1 MKFSENWLRTFVN
14 PPLASRALADAL
26 TMSGVEVELMEPV
39 APPFDK
45 VMVAEVLEV
54 QKHPDADR
62 LTVCRVGAGGA
73 PLQVVCGAPNVR
85 AGIRVP
91 LAHIGARLPGIEIKQ
106 AKVRGI
112 ESNGMLCSA
121 RELGLADDVS
131 GLLVLP
137 ADARPGADIRGYLEL
152 DDQLFTIKP
161 TPNRG
166 DCLSVFGVARET
178 AAITGSVLTPASTA
192 AVQAASSD
200 RIEIV
205 LEDET
210 ACPRYCGRVVRGVN
224 ARAAV
229 PRWMVQRLERSG
241 LRSISAIVDVTN
253 YVMLEL
259 GQPLHAF
266 DLARINGGIRVRR
279 GRRGEQLKLLN
290 EQEIALDSSLLVIAD
305 SEKPLALAGI
315 MGGLESAVTPDTED
329 ILLESAFF
337 DPSAIAGK
345 SRVLG
350 FSSDSAY
357 RFERGVDFS
366 ATAQAMER
374 ATRLVLD
381 ICGGKAGP
389 VCDATATLPERRPV
403 RLRRARAQ
411 RLLGIEFTAQQIA
424 GILHR
429 LGFAFE
435 TRGDEFLVTPASYRF
450 DLAIEEDLIEE
461 VARIHGYDKIPANPP
476 VAMAAMLPARE
487 TRNSIKTLRG
497 LMVARDY
504 QEIVSYS
511 FVDRQ
516 WEIDFCANYDPV
528 ALANPIAAHLNVMR
542 SSLIASLVD
551 CLRLNLS
558 RQQARVRLFETGRCF
573 SREGPAYGQ
582 VMRLGGLVYGE
593 AMPEQWGVTGRKVDF
608 YDVKSDVEAVIASNR
623 ARFEAVLHPALRP
636 GRSAKVTLEGVS
648 IGWLGELHPR
658 LRQDYDLPYAPMIF
672 ELNLDNIA
680 ARIVP
685 VYREISRQPLVRR
698 DLSVEVAETV
708 SAQAMLDVLKECTQ
722 GYVSEVALFDV
733 YRGKGIDSDKKSI
746 AFKVLLQ
753 DTDKTLTDAEV
764 EAAMGQILQ
773 VLQEQFQ
780 ARLRK

>member
-1 MKFSENWLRTFVN
+1 MKFSGNWLRTFVN

-26 TMSGVEVELMEPV
+26 TMSGVEVERVEPV
-39 APPFDK
+39 APAFDN
-45 VMVAEVLEV
+45 VVVAEVLEV
-54 QKHPDADR
+54 QKHPAADR

-91 LAHIGARLPGIEIKQ
+91 LARIGARLPGIEIKQ
-106 AKVRGI
+106 AKVRGV

-121 RELGLADDVS
+121 RELGLADDAS
-131 GLLVLP
+131 GLLLLP
-137 ADARPGADIRGYLEL
+137 ADAPPGADLREYLDL

-166 DCLSVFGVARET
+166 DCLSVFGFARE
-178 AAITGSVLTPASTA
+178 AAAVTGSALTPAPTA
-192 AVQAASSD
+192 AVPAASSD
-200 RIEIV
+200 RIEIA
-205 LEDET
+205 LEDKM
-210 ACPRYCGRVVRGVN
+210 ACPRYCGRIVRDVD
-224 ARAAV
+224 ARAAT

-241 LRSISAIVDVTN
+241 LRSISAIVDVAN

-266 DLARINGGIRVRR
+266 DLARIDGAIRVRR
-279 GRRGEQLKLLN
+279 GRSGEQLKLLN
-290 EQEIALDSSLLVIAD
+290 EQEIALDASLLVIAD
-305 SEKPLALAGI
+305 DRKPLALAGI
-315 MGGLESAVTPDTED
+315 MGGMESAVTPDTRD

-337 DPSAIAGK
+337 DPAAIAGK

-357 RFERGVDFS
+357 RFERGVDFA
-366 ATAQAMER
+366 ATVQAMER

-389 VCDATATLPERRPV
+389 ACEATATLPERRPV
-403 RLRRARAQ
+403 CLRRARAQ
-411 RLLGIEFTAQQIA
+411 RLLGIELTAQQIA
-424 GILHR
+424 DILCR
-429 LGFAFE
+429 LGFAFDAH
-435 TRGDEFLVTPASYRF
+435 GDEFQVTPPSYRF
-450 DLAIEEDLIEE
+450 DFAIEEDLIEE
-461 VARIHGYDKIPANPP
+461 VVRIHGYDKIPANPP
-476 VAMAAMLPARE
+476 VATAAMLPATE
-487 TRNSIKTLRG
+487 TRISINALRG

-516 WEIDFCANYDPV
+516 WEIDFCANRDPV
-528 ALANPIAAHLNVMR
+528 ALANPIAAHLSVMR
-542 SSLIASLVD
+542 SGLIASLVD

-558 RQQARVRLFETGRCF
+558 RQQERVRLFETGRCF
-573 SREGPAYGQ
+573 SRAAPAYEQ
-582 VMRLGGLVYGE
+582 VMMLGGLVYGE

-608 YDVKSDVEAVIASNR
+608 YDVKSDVEAAVAPNI
-623 ARFEAVLHPALRP
+623 ARFEATQHPALHP
-636 GRSAKVTLEGVS
+636 GRSAKVALEGVA

-658 LRQDYDLPYAPMIF
+658 LQQEYDLPYAPMVF
-672 ELNLDNIA
+672 ELNLDKIT
-680 ARIVP
+680 ARNVP
-685 VYREISRQPLVRR
+685 VYREVSRQPLVRR
-698 DLSVEVAETV
+698 DLSVEVPETI
-708 SAQAMLDVLKECTQ
+708 SAQAMLDALRKYAQ
-722 GYVSEVALFDV
+722 RHVSEVALFDV

-753 DTDKTLTDAEV
+753 DTDKTLTDADV
-764 EAAMGQILQ
+764 EATIGQMLK

-780 ARLRK
+780 AKLRK